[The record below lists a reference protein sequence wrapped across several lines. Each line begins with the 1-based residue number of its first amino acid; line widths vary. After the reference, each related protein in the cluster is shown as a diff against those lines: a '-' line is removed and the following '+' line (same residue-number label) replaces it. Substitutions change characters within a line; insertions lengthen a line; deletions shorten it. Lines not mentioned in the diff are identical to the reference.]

1 MKPCTCG
8 GALRRH
14 RKALIKTTGE
24 QLVTLLCRSCGERV
38 SIYTNSSRRRF
49 EEKRCGRPR
58 LVD

>member
-1 MKPCTCG
+1 
-8 GALRRH
+8 
-14 RKALIKTTGE
+14 LIKTTGE

-38 SIYTNSSRRRF
+38 SIYTNSSGRRF